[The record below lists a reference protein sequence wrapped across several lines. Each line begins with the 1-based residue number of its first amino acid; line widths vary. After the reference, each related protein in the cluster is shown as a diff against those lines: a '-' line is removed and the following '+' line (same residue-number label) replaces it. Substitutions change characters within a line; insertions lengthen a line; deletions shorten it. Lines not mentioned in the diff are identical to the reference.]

1 MTFGYFLRLLPS
13 FVLLAFALLFSSC
26 TSVEG
31 KLSQAEAEFDAGKFE
46 SAQYKYFELIST
58 TDGEERTKIADSYM
72 SRVSALISQ
81 LSFDAKR
88 YPEWAAVFD
97 TMPDYKTRLDSVFS
111 ANLIARAKAY
121 LNEGKIEDGAVLA
134 GYIPE
139 SHTDGELLAEI
150 ANAQKERENAAFEA
164 GREHYLNKEY
174 DAAIEEWSKLDP
186 SSELGKRAEE
196 IKDRIPKEKLDH
208 YLAQAR
214 KRPVEGFRMTASGP
228 ISRIIYNRV
237 EPTNFE
243 MESAQEG
250 RQFLRIEATIT
261 EDIDLYAW
269 YIENG
274 EFVNVARMQR
284 EITEMEI
291 ENPEDIKRV
300 YKRNIVSGRPA
311 KVVYFVNTEF
321 DYYRT
326 KKIYVSTGF
335 TPRVPEDLEKISVVH
350 AF

>member
-1 MTFGYFLRLLPS
+1 M
-13 FVLLAFALLFSSC
+13 
-26 TSVEG
+26 
-31 KLSQAEAEFDAGKFE
+31 
-46 SAQYKYFELIST
+46 
-58 TDGEERTKIADSYM
+58 
-72 SRVSALISQ
+72 
-81 LSFDAKR
+81 
-88 YPEWAAVFD
+88 
-97 TMPDYKTRLDSVFS
+97 
-111 ANLIARAKAY
+111 
-121 LNEGKIEDGAVLA
+121 
-134 GYIPE
+134 
-139 SHTDGELLAEI
+139 
-150 ANAQKERENAAFEA
+150 
-164 GREHYLNKEY
+164 
-174 DAAIEEWSKLDP
+174 
-186 SSELGKRAEE
+186 
-196 IKDRIPKEKLDH
+196 
-208 YLAQAR
+208 AQAR